1 MKEKTSPEAP
11 TIGKIP
17 KTMLTQNPRPGSP
30 EPESFPRPDVSKIEI
45 LKISKV
51 ILERLEDQNV
61 SKCV

>member
-1 MKEKTSPEAP
+1 MEEKTSPEAP

-30 EPESFPRPDVSKIEI
+30 EPESFPRPDVSK
-45 LKISKV
+45 V

-61 SKCV
+61 SKWV